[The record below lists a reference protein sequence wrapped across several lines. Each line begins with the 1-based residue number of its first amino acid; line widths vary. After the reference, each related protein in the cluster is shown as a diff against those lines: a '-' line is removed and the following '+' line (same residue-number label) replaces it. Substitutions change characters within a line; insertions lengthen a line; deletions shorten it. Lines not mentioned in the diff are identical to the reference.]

1 MVFWAEDP
9 KQLATMSLIPAN
21 KSVSNFIDPVRRK
34 FKKKRIGAPNE
45 LQEALKDPELWT
57 DAQPYHF
64 FSMAGTAQVGKTSVA
79 NRMLEAFGNRAAK
92 KTFHDNEEPTV
103 GGKFL
108 YDIGPFGPEE
118 DLVSIW
124 DTAGAI
130 YTDWHVRKDD
140 KGKYLRELKFI
151 APNARMGRLIY
162 RRQMRKVMGCK
173 QCAIFIVYDASDR
186 TTFDGHADTVTG
198 VNVNGVDMFYRWAKY
213 RQGADAMIALVA
225 NKSDLDNTEV
235 TEAEAEAKVAE
246 WNKKHE
252 DGTCCQFFATSAKTN
267 EGVKEMTTTM
277 AEKLVLRH
285 EDHKSKSVYPWQADR
300 MKLIEEG
307 YFPKDVEHVLL
318 DEEGCME
325 KTVELFHN
333 FDDMEDRIGLW

>member
-1 MVFWAEDP
+1 
-9 KQLATMSLIPAN
+9 MSVSKVTPN
-21 KSVSNFIDPVRRK
+21 EKSVSDFIDPVRRK
-34 FKKKRIGAPNE
+34 FIKKRIGAPNE
-45 LQEALKDPELWT
+45 LNEALKDPELWT

-64 FSMAGTAQVGKTSVA
+64 FSMAGITKVGKTSLA
-79 NRMLEAFGNRAAK
+79 NRMLEAFGNPAAN
-92 KTFHDNEEPTV
+92 KTFHDDEEETV

-108 YDIGPFGPEE
+108 YDIGPFGAEE

-124 DTAGAI
+124 DTAGAV
-130 YTDWHVRKDD
+130 YTDWHVRTDD
-140 KGKYLRELKFI
+140 KGKYLRELKYI
-151 APNARMGRLIY
+151 APNARMGRMIY

-186 TTFDGHADTVTG
+186 KTFAGVADTVTG

-213 RQGADAMIALVA
+213 RQGADALIALVA

-235 TEAEAEAKVAE
+235 TEAEAQAKVAE
-246 WNKKHE
+246 WNQMHG
-252 DGTCCQFFATSAKTN
+252 DGSCCHFFSTSAKTN
-267 EGVKEMTTTM
+267 QGVKEMTTHM
-277 AEKLVLRH
+277 AQLLVQRH
-285 EDHKSKSVYPWQADR
+285 EDHKSKSVYPFQADR

-318 DEEGCME
+318 DEEGCVE

-333 FDDMEDRIGLW
+333 LDDMEDRIGLW